1 MSDIEEH
8 RKKIK
13 EITLEMIKLLK
24 TRTDIA
30 KQIGDAKASL
40 GMTVTDEERE
50 DELRT
55 QVAKLCKE
63 IDLDQSTA
71 SKFLNLL
78 LNESVKVQSDNKQT
92 HLSVFLKAK
101 ALEEEG
107 KKIIHLEVGEPDFK
121 PPEGVKIALAE
132 VYNKG
137 YGKYG
142 PAKGITELREVLIP
156 GNYFLPSSSY
166 SASIENV
173 LVCPGARFAVYLAI
187 NTLLNPGDEIIVI
200 EPAWPAYKDGALN
213 AGIKVRTI
221 KTTLETKWEPS
232 VEQINNTIN
241 ENTKMIVLNYPN
253 NPTGKIL
260 PRKLLDSI
268 VQTAK
273 EHDLYILSDEIY
285 EYYYTDG
292 DLKAPD
298 IWTEYGY
305 EKTIVTKSFSKS
317 YAMTGYRIGWVIAEP
332 SIIEKMSKLQ
342 ALSLT
347 NVSEPIQYVA
357 LKAMTSTRSQGRM
370 EINPA
375 TARICFTGSSYV
387 GDNADLV
394 RSRLEALVKI
404 AKDIGLEFV
413 EPDGAMYLFAKTK
426 YKDFDATKFS
436 EKLLEHGVAIAPGEG
451 FGDYKEFFRITA
463 IDETRLKEGMIILD
477 TILKESYE

>member
-8 RKKIK
+8 RKKIE

-30 KQIGDAKASL
+30 KQIGDDKASL

-50 DELRT
+50 DALRN

-78 LNESVKVQSDNKQT
+78 LNESVKVQSESKQT
-92 HLSVFLKAK
+92 HLSIFLKAK

-107 KKIIHLEVGEPDFK
+107 KKIIHLEVGEPDFQ
-121 PPEGVKIALAE
+121 PPKEVKTALEE
-132 VYNKG
+132 VYDKG

-142 PAKGITELREVLIP
+142 PAKGITELRKAL
-156 GNYFLPSSSY
+156 
-166 SASIENV
+166 ASWVSEYESETQYTEENI

-187 NTLLNPGDEIIVI
+187 TTLLNPGDEIIVI
-200 EPAWPAYKDGALN
+200 EPAWPAYKDCALN

-232 VEQINNTIN
+232 IEQINNTIN

-260 PRKLLDSI
+260 PKELLASI
-268 VQTAK
+268 IRTAK
-273 EHDLYILSDEIY
+273 EHDLYVLSDEIY
-285 EYYYTDG
+285 EKYSNDDWRSVSIYD
-292 DLKAPD
+292 
-298 IWTEYGY
+298 Y
-305 EKTIVTKSFSKS
+305 EKSIITMSFSKS
-317 YAMTGYRIGWVIAEP
+317 HAMTGFRIGYAIAEP

-342 ALSLT
+342 ELSLT
-347 NVSEPIQYVA
+347 NVSEPIQYIA
-357 LKAMTSTRSQGRM
+357 LKALAADPDFTS
-370 EINPA
+370 I
-375 TARICFTGSSYV
+375 IK
-387 GDNADLV
+387 
-394 RSRLEALVKI
+394 SRLKALVQS
-404 AKDIGLEFV
+404 AKDIGLEFI

-426 YKDFDATKFS
+426 HKNFDATKFS
-436 EKLLEHGVAIAPGEG
+436 EKLLEQGVAIAPGEG
-451 FGDYKEFFRITA
+451 FGDYKEFFRMTA
-463 IDETRLKEGMIILD
+463 IDETRLKEGMTILD
-477 TILKESYE
+477 TVLKESYE

>member
-8 RKKIK
+8 RKKI
-13 EITLEMIKLLK
+13 EDITLEMIKLLK

-50 DELRT
+50 DALRT

-71 SKFLNLL
+71 LKFLNLL
-78 LNESVKVQSDNKQT
+78 LNESVKVQSDSKQT

-101 ALEEEG
+101 ALEEQG

-121 PPEGVKIALAE
+121 PPKEVKTALEE
-132 VYNKG
+132 VYDKG

-142 PAKGITELREVLIP
+142 PAKGITELRTALAHHT
-156 GNYFLPSSSY
+156 NQL
-166 SASIENV
+166 ENDDYDEENIM
-173 LVCPGARFAVYLAI
+173 VCPGARFAVYLAI
-187 NTLLNPGDEIIVI
+187 TTLLNPGDEVIVI
-200 EPAWPAYKDGALN
+200 EPAWPAYKECALN

-221 KTTLETKWEPS
+221 KTTLETRWEPS
-232 VEQINNTIN
+232 IDQINNAIN
-241 ENTKMIVLNYPN
+241 ENTKMIILNYPN

-260 PRKLLDSI
+260 PKKIQDNIIEIAR
-268 VQTAK
+268 
-273 EHDLYILSDEIY
+273 EYDLYVLSDEIY
-285 EYYYTDG
+285 SEYAND
-292 DLKAPD
+292 DWKSVLL
-298 IWTEYGY
+298 YGY
-305 EKTIVTKSFSKS
+305 EKSIITKSFSKS
-317 YAMTGYRIGWVIAEP
+317 HAMTGFRIGYAIAEP

-357 LKAMTSTRSQGRM
+357 LEAL
-370 EINPA
+370 
-375 TARICFTGSSYV
+375 
-387 GDNADLV
+387 NADTSENTKIIK
-394 RSRLEALVKI
+394 SRLDALKESV
-404 AKDIGLEFV
+404 KDIGLEFI
-413 EPDGAMYLFAKTK
+413 EPDGSMYLFARTK
-426 YKDFDATKFS
+426 YKNFDATKFS

-463 IDETRLKEGMIILD
+463 IEETRLMEGMTILD
-477 TILKESYE
+477 TVLKETV

>member
-8 RKKIK
+8 RKKIE

-30 KQIGDAKASL
+30 KQIGDAKANL

-50 DELRT
+50 DALRT
-55 QVAKLCKE
+55 QVTKLCKE

-71 SKFLNLL
+71 LKFLNLL
-78 LNESVKVQSDNKQT
+78 LNESVKVQSDNKET

-121 PPEGVKIALAE
+121 PPKGVKIALAE
-132 VYNKG
+132 VYNN

-142 PAKGITELREVLIP
+142 PAKGITELRKELIP
-156 GNYFLPSSSY
+156 YNRCMPTSSY
-166 SASIENV
+166 SASIENIMI
-173 LVCPGARFAVYLAI
+173 CPGARFAVYLAI

-200 EPAWPAYKDGALN
+200 EPAWPAYKDCALN

-232 VEQINNTIN
+232 DEEIYNTIN

-268 VQTAK
+268 VQIAK

-285 EYYYTDG
+285 DYYYTDG
-292 DLKAPD
+292 DLQSPD

-357 LKAMTSTRSQGRM
+357 LKALSSTD
-370 EINPA
+370 
-375 TARICFTGSSYV
+375 TGSSYV

-404 AKDIGLEFV
+404 AKDIGLEFI

-426 YKDFDATKFS
+426 YKNFDATKFS

-463 IDETRLKEGMIILD
+463 IDETKLKEGMTILD
-477 TILKESYE
+477 TMLKESYG

>member
-8 RKKIK
+8 RKKIE

-55 QVAKLCKE
+55 QVTKLCKE

-71 SKFLNLL
+71 LKFLNLL

-107 KKIIHLEVGEPDFK
+107 KEIIHLEVGEPDFK
-121 PPEGVKIALAE
+121 PPKEVKTALAE
-132 VYNKG
+132 AYDKG

-142 PAKGITELREVLIP
+142 PAKGIKELRNELAAR
-156 GNYFLPSSSY
+156 YY
-166 SASIENV
+166 ETDIENIMI
-173 LVCPGARFAVYLAI
+173 CPGARFAVYLAI

-200 EPAWPAYKDGALN
+200 EPAWPAYKDCALN

-232 VEQINNTIN
+232 VEQINNAIN
-241 ENTKMIVLNYPN
+241 ENTKMIILNYPN

-260 PRKLLDSI
+260 PEELQHSI
-268 VQTAK
+268 IQTAK
-273 EHDLYILSDEIY
+273 EHNLYVLSDEIY
-285 EYYYTDG
+285 SEYSTG
-292 DLKAPD
+292 VHAATGPLR
-298 IWTEYGY
+298 EYVGVWFSY
-305 EKTIVTKSFSKS
+305 KKSIITQSFSKS
-317 YAMTGYRIGWVIAEP
+317 KAMTGYRIGYVIAEP
-332 SIIEKMSKLQ
+332 HIIDKMSKLQ

-347 NVSEPIQYVA
+347 NVSEPIQYAALQA
-357 LKAMTSTRSQGRM
+357 LKADTLEHFSDMISDRQITL
-370 EINPA
+370 
-375 TARICFTGSSYV
+375 C
-387 GDNADLV
+387 DL
-394 RSRLEALVKI
+394 
-404 AKDIGLEFV
+404 AKDIGLEFI

-436 EKLLEHGVAIAPGEG
+436 EKLLERGVAIAPGEG

-477 TILKESYE
+477 TVLKESYE

>member
-8 RKKIK
+8 RKKIE

-30 KQIGDAKASL
+30 KQIGDAKANL

-50 DELRT
+50 DALRT
-55 QVAKLCKE
+55 QVTKLCKE

-71 SKFLNLL
+71 LKFLNLL
-78 LNESVKVQSDNKQT
+78 LNESVKVQSDGKQT

-101 ALEEEG
+101 ALEEQG

-121 PPEGVKIALAE
+121 PPKEVKTALEE
-132 VYNKG
+132 VYDKG

-142 PAKGITELREVLIP
+142 PAKGITELRKALAKYMKNGKSQWEKV
-156 GNYFLPSSSY
+156 SE
-166 SASIENV
+166 ENIM
-173 LVCPGARFAVYLAI
+173 VCPGARFGVYLAI
-187 NTLLNPGDEIIVI
+187 TTLLNPGDEIIVI
-200 EPAWPAYKDGALN
+200 EPAWPAYKDCALN
-213 AGIKVRTI
+213 AGVKVRTI
-221 KTTLETKWEPS
+221 KTTLETEWQAS
-232 VEQINNTIN
+232 DEQINNAIN
-241 ENTKMIVLNYPN
+241 KNTKMIVLNYPN

-285 EYYYTDG
+285 DEYSNDDWCSVST
-292 DLKAPD
+292 
-298 IWTEYGY
+298 YGY
-305 EKTIVTKSFSKS
+305 EKSIITMSFSKS
-317 YAMTGYRIGWVIAEP
+317 YAMTGYRIGYAIAEP

-347 NVSEPIQYVA
+347 NVSEPIQYAA
-357 LKAMTSTRSQGRM
+357 LQALEADVSENT
-370 EINPA
+370 EIIN
-375 TARICFTGSSYV
+375 
-387 GDNADLV
+387 
-394 RSRLEALVKI
+394 SRLEALIKI
-404 AKDIGLEFV
+404 AKDIGLEFI

-436 EKLLEHGVAIAPGEG
+436 EKLLEYGVAIAPGEG

-477 TILKESYE
+477 TVLKESYE

>member
-8 RKKIK
+8 RKKIE

-30 KQIGDAKASL
+30 KKIGDAKASL
-40 GMTVTDEERE
+40 GMTVTDDERE
-50 DELRT
+50 DVLRN
-55 QVAKLCKE
+55 QVTKICKE

-71 SKFLNLL
+71 LKFLNFLF
-78 LNESVKVQSDNKQT
+78 NESVKVQSDGKQT

-101 ALEEEG
+101 ALEEQG

-121 PPEGVKIALAE
+121 PPLSVKTALEE
-132 VYNKG
+132 VYDKG

-142 PAKGITELREVLIP
+142 PAKGITELRKALTEDRGTHTSWSGTITED
-156 GNYFLPSSSY
+156 N
-166 SASIENV
+166 IMI
-173 LVCPGARFAVYLAI
+173 CPGARFAVYLAI
-187 NTLLNPGDEIIVI
+187 TTLLNPGDEIIVI
-200 EPAWPAYKDGALN
+200 EPAWPAYKDCALN

-232 VEQINNTIN
+232 VDQINNAIN

-260 PRKLLDSI
+260 PKKLLDSI
-268 VQTAK
+268 IQTAK

-285 EYYYTDG
+285 EYYFMDG
-292 DLKAPD
+292 DLPLLQL
-298 IWTEYGY
+298 WEYRY
-305 EKTIVTKSFSKS
+305 EKSIITSSFSKS
-317 YAMTGYRIGWVIAEP
+317 YAMTGYRIGWALAEP

-357 LKAMTSTRSQGRM
+357 LKAWTNTK
-370 EINPA
+370 
-375 TARICFTGSSYV
+375 TGSSYV
-387 GDNADLV
+387 ADNADLV

-404 AKDIGLEFV
+404 AKDIGLEFI
-413 EPDGAMYLFAKTK
+413 EPDGAMYLFARTK
-426 YKDFDATKFS
+426 HKNFDATKFS

-463 IDETRLKEGMIILD
+463 IDETKLKEGMTILD
-477 TILKESYE
+477 TVLKSNQ

>member
-8 RKKIK
+8 RKKIE

-50 DELRT
+50 DALRS

-92 HLSVFLKAK
+92 HLSMFLKAK
-101 ALEEEG
+101 ALEDQG

-121 PPEGVKIALAE
+121 PPEVVKTALAE
-132 VYNKG
+132 VYDKG

-142 PAKGITELREVLIP
+142 PAKGITELRTVLSKKEAVD
-156 GNYFLPSSSY
+156 F
-166 SASIENV
+166 ENIMI
-173 LVCPGARFAVYLAI
+173 CPGARFGVYLAI
-187 NTLLNPGDEIIVI
+187 TTLLNPGDEIIVI
-200 EPAWPAYKDGALN
+200 EPAWPAYKDCALN

-232 VEQINNTIN
+232 VEQINNAIN

-253 NPTGKIL
+253 NPTGKMISEN
-260 PRKLLDSI
+260 LLDNI
-268 VQTAK
+268 MQTAK
-273 EHDLYILSDEIY
+273 EHDLYVLSDEIY
-285 EYYYTDG
+285 QDYTFVPLIDMG
-292 DLKAPD
+292 M
-298 IWTEYGY
+298 EGY
-305 EKTIVTKSFSKS
+305 KKSIITKSFSKS
-317 YAMTGYRIGWVIAEP
+317 YAMTGYRIGWVVAEP
-332 SIIEKMSKLQ
+332 SIIDKMSKLQ

-357 LKAMTSTRSQGRM
+357 LQALKSDEAVAENS
-370 EINPA
+370 
-375 TARICFTGSSYV
+375 RIIK
-387 GDNADLV
+387 
-394 RSRLEALVKI
+394 SRLDALVKS
-404 AKDIGLEFV
+404 AKDIGLEFI

-463 IDETRLKEGMIILD
+463 INETPLIEGMKILD
-477 TILKESYE
+477 RVLKESYE

>member
-8 RKKIK
+8 RKKI
-13 EITLEMIKLLK
+13 EEVTLEMIKLLK

-50 DELRT
+50 DALRK
-55 QVAKLCKE
+55 QVTKLCKE
-63 IDLDQSTA
+63 IGLDQSTA
-71 SKFLNLL
+71 LKFLNLL

-101 ALEEEG
+101 ALEEQG

-121 PPEGVKIALAE
+121 PPEEVKTALAE
-132 VYNKG
+132 VYDKG

-142 PAKGITELREVLIP
+142 PAKGITELRKELTGPVSQGSRYVP
-156 GNYFLPSSSY
+156 P
-166 SASIENV
+166 ENIMI
-173 LVCPGARFAVYLAI
+173 CPGARFGVYLAI
-187 NTLLNPGDEIIVI
+187 TTLLNPGDEIIVI
-200 EPAWPAYKDGALN
+200 EPAWPAYKDCALN

-232 VEQINNTIN
+232 VEQINNAMN
-241 ENTKMIVLNYPN
+241 ENTKMIILNYPN
-253 NPTGKIL
+253 NPTGKVI
-260 PRKLLDSI
+260 PIKLLNDI
-268 VQTAK
+268 IRTAE
-273 EHDLYILSDEIY
+273 EHDLYVLSDEIY
-285 EYYYTDG
+285 EYYSTQID
-292 DLKAPD
+292 
-298 IWTEYGY
+298 
-305 EKTIVTKSFSKS
+305 EKDHRPPYWRSVSIYDYNKSIAIKSFSKS
-317 YAMTGYRIGWVIAEP
+317 YAMTGYRIGYAIAEP

-347 NVSEPIQYVA
+347 NVSEPIQYIALQA
-357 LKAMTSTRSQGRM
+357 LKADISKNTET
-370 EINPA
+370 IK
-375 TARICFTGSSYV
+375 
-387 GDNADLV
+387 
-394 RSRLEALVKI
+394 SRLEVLVKI

-426 YKDFDATKFS
+426 YKNFDATEFS

-463 IDETRLKEGMIILD
+463 IDETRLKEGMTILD
-477 TILKESYE
+477 TVLKESYG

>member
-8 RKKIK
+8 RKKIE

-71 SKFLNLL
+71 LKFLNFLF
-78 LNESVKVQSDNKQT
+78 NESVKVQSDNKQT

-107 KKIIHLEVGEPDFK
+107 KEIIHLEVGEPDFK
-121 PPEGVKIALAE
+121 PPKEVKTALAE
-132 VYNKG
+132 VYDKG

-142 PAKGITELREVLIP
+142 PAKGITELRKALAEKTGLISK
-156 GNYFLPSSSY
+156 GGSEEY
-166 SASIENV
+166 V
-173 LVCPGARFAVYLAI
+173 MVCPGARFAVYLAI
-187 NTLLNPGDEIIVI
+187 TTLLNPGDEIIVI
-200 EPAWPAYKDGALN
+200 EPAWPAYKDCALN
-213 AGIKVRTI
+213 AGVKVRTI

-232 VEQINNTIN
+232 IEQINDIIN

-253 NPTGKIL
+253 NPTGKVL
-260 PRKLLDSI
+260 PKKLLDSI
-268 VQTAK
+268 MQTAK
-273 EHDLYILSDEIY
+273 EHDLYVLSDEIY
-285 EYYYTDG
+285 YEFGTLRPDQYQSIFYYYYNKSIITQ
-292 DLKAPD
+292 
-298 IWTEYGY
+298 
-305 EKTIVTKSFSKS
+305 SFSKS
-317 YAMTGYRIGWVIAEP
+317 HAMTGFRIGYVIADP
-332 SIIEKMSKLQ
+332 SDIDKMSKLQ

-357 LKAMTSTRSQGRM
+357 LQALNAEIPPRVEQSPIIESRM
-370 EINPA
+370 
-375 TARICFTGSSYV
+375 
-387 GDNADLV
+387 NALKE
-394 RSRLEALVKI
+394 S
-404 AKDIGLEFV
+404 AKNIGLEFI
-413 EPDGAMYLFAKTK
+413 EPDGAMYLFARTK

-436 EKLLEHGVAIAPGEG
+436 EKLLNRAAGAIPGVAIAPGEG

-463 IDETRLKEGMIILD
+463 IDETKLIAGMKILD
-477 TILKESYE
+477 TVLKEKYG

>member
-8 RKKIK
+8 RKKI
-13 EITLEMIKLLK
+13 EEVTLEMIKLLK

-101 ALEEEG
+101 ALEEQG

-121 PPEGVKIALAE
+121 PPKEVKTALAE
-132 VYNKG
+132 VYDKG

-142 PAKGITELREVLIP
+142 SPKGIIELRKALAAGKNTSNVPTSE
-156 GNYFLPSSSY
+156 
-166 SASIENV
+166 ENIMI
-173 LVCPGARFAVYLAI
+173 CPGARFGVYLAI
-187 NTLLNPGDEIIVI
+187 TTLLNPGDEIIVI
-200 EPAWPAYKDGALN
+200 EPAWPAYKDCALN
-213 AGIKVRTI
+213 AGVKVRTI
-221 KTTLETKWEPS
+221 KTTLETEWQAS
-232 VEQINNTIN
+232 YEQINNAIN
-241 ENTKMIVLNYPN
+241 ENTKMIVINYPN
-253 NPTGKIL
+253 NPTGKWWNPMVDKI
-260 PRKLLDSI
+260 I
-268 VQTAK
+268 NAAE
-273 EHDLYILSDEIY
+273 EHDLYVLSDEIY
-285 EYYYTDG
+285 EKYDRGTVLGNPSCWDVQSNV
-292 DLKAPD
+292 D
-298 IWTEYGY
+298 
-305 EKTIVTKSFSKS
+305 KTIITKSFSKS
-317 YAMTGYRIGWVIAEP
+317 HAMTGYRIGYVIAEP

-347 NVSEPIQYVA
+347 NVSEPIQYAALQA
-357 LKAMTSTRSQGRM
+357 LKADVSGNT
-370 EINPA
+370 EIIN
-375 TARICFTGSSYV
+375 
-387 GDNADLV
+387 
-394 RSRLEALVKI
+394 SRLEALIKI

-426 YKDFDATKFS
+426 YKNFDATKFS

-477 TILKESYE
+477 AVLKESYE

>member
-8 RKKIK
+8 RKKI
-13 EITLEMIKLLK
+13 EDVTLEMIKLLK

-50 DELRT
+50 DALRT

-121 PPEGVKIALAE
+121 PPEVVKTALAE
-132 VYNKG
+132 AYDKG

-142 PAKGITELREVLIP
+142 PAKGITELRKGIVGTAVSGDVP
-156 GNYFLPSSSY
+156 V
-166 SASIENV
+166 ENIMI
-173 LVCPGARFAVYLAI
+173 CPGARFGVYLAI
-187 NTLLNPGDEIIVI
+187 TTLLNPGDEIIVI
-200 EPAWPAYKDGALN
+200 EPAWPAYKDCALN

-232 VEQINNTIN
+232 IDQINNVIN

-253 NPTGKIL
+253 NPTGKTL
-260 PRKLLDSI
+260 PKKLLDNVI
-268 VQTAK
+268 QIAK
-273 EHDLYILSDEIY
+273 EHDLYVLSDEIY
-285 EYYYTDG
+285 SNMDGYNDIFFESVLEYN
-292 DLKAPD
+292 
-298 IWTEYGY
+298 Y
-305 EKTIVTKSFSKS
+305 EKSIITQSFSKS
-317 YAMTGYRIGWVIAEP
+317 YAMTGYRIGFVVAEQ

-357 LKAMTSTRSQGRM
+357 LQATLGFDTTESY
-370 EINPA
+370 EI
-375 TARICFTGSSYV
+375 V
-387 GDNADLV
+387 K
-394 RSRLEALVKI
+394 SRLEALIKI
-404 AKDIGLEFV
+404 AKDIGLEFI

-463 IDETRLKEGMIILD
+463 IDETRLIEGMKILD
-477 TILKESYE
+477 SVLKESYE

>member
-8 RKKIK
+8 RKKIE

-50 DELRT
+50 DALRS

-121 PPEGVKIALAE
+121 PPLSVKTALEE
-132 VYNKG
+132 VYDKG

-142 PAKGITELREVLIP
+142 PAKGITELRTAL
-156 GNYFLPSSSY
+156 
-166 SASIENV
+166 ASKNNIESKENIMI
-173 LVCPGARFAVYLAI
+173 CPGARFAVYLAI
-187 NTLLNPGDEIIVI
+187 TTLLNPGDEIIMI
-200 EPAWPAYKDGALN
+200 EPAWPAYKDCALN

-232 VEQINNTIN
+232 IEQINNAIN
-241 ENTKMIVLNYPN
+241 ENTKMIILNYPN
-253 NPTGKIL
+253 NPTGKEL
-260 PRKLLDSI
+260 PENIQDNVI
-268 VQTAK
+268 EIAK
-273 EHDLYILSDEIY
+273 KHDLYVLSDEIY
-285 EYYYTDG
+285 SEY
-292 DLKAPD
+292 AP
-298 IWTEYGY
+298 TNFKSVLEYDY
-305 EKTIVTKSFSKS
+305 KKSIITKSFSKS
-317 YAMTGYRIGWVIAEP
+317 HAMTGYRIGWIIAEP

-357 LKAMTSTRSQGRM
+357 SQ
-370 EINPA
+370 A
-375 TARICFTGSSYV
+375 LTCGSGAV
-387 GDNADLV
+387 AENTKIIK
-394 RSRLEALVKI
+394 SRLEALVKI
-404 AKDIGLEFV
+404 VRDIGLEFI

-426 YKDFDATKFS
+426 YKNFDATKFS

-463 IDETRLKEGMIILD
+463 IDETKLKEGMIILD